1 ELNVDF
7 MGLIFAKSPRQL
19 SLEQAMNLSDIIHA
33 GFKKSVGVF
42 VDENLEFIL
51 KAIKQAKLD
60 GVQIHRKISEFEF
73 KTLKESGVFVW
84 QVLSVGD
91 CLELEEN

>member
-1 ELNVDF
+1 MKIWN
-7 MGLIFAKSPRQL
+7 
-19 SLEQAMNLSDIIHA
+19 
-33 GFKKSVGVF
+33 
-42 VDENLEFIL
+42 FIL

-91 CLELEEN
+91 RLELEENIYADLILFDTKGKISWRQWGKF

>member
-1 ELNVDF
+1 
-7 MGLIFAKSPRQL
+7 
-19 SLEQAMNLSDIIHA
+19 
-33 GFKKSVGVF
+33 
-42 VDENLEFIL
+42 
-51 KAIKQAKLD
+51 QAKLD

-91 CLELEEN
+91 RLELEELAFLTDTAGLYENFEDKNSLISKISITQAKALVDKIQGGMHV